1 MHFTGS
7 AHSARSVL
15 PKPVGSPEDVL
26 VLKGGRPLQG
36 IWRVDGAKN
45 AALPLMVATLLTDG
59 LVTLTNLPGILDV
72 AVLAELLSSLGVE
85 QHWSYAEI
93 GLRATFAG
101 VRVTGQPDPE
111 GVRRMRASFLILGPL
126 MARTG
131 IATVALPGGDAI
143 GSRPVDIHLDGLRAL
158 GAEIEMEHGLI
169 TARAPTGLKGARYT
183 LGFPSVGA
191 TEHLVMTATL
201 AEGRTELINCARE
214 PEVTD
219 LCRLL
224 AAMGAKIDGIG
235 TDRLTIHGG
244 ERLGGAVHRTI
255 PDRIEAGTI
264 IVAAAVSGG
273 RVELRGPTLD
283 DLGAAYSL
291 LTATGVRLT
300 EVEGGL
306 IAEAD
311 ASGLIG
317 TDFVTQPY
325 PGVATDLQ
333 PPLMALM
340 LRAAG
345 SARIDETLF
354 ENRFRHVDD
363 LRRLGA
369 DITVRGRT
377 ALVRG
382 VPRLTGAPVRGTD
395 VRAASCLAIAG
406 LMAEG
411 ETILEG
417 LDHLDRGHAAFAERL
432 AALGADVT
440 RHGR

>member
-1 MHFTGS
+1 MASRAEAF
-7 AHSARSVL
+7 SARMVL
-15 PKPVGSPEDVL
+15 PKPVGRPDDRL
-26 VLKGGRPLQG
+26 VIRGGKPLHG
-36 IWRVDGAKN
+36 LWRVDGAKN

-72 AVLAELLSSLGVE
+72 AVLAELLDGLGVE
-85 QHWSYAEI
+85 QHWSYADQ

-126 MARTG
+126 LARTG
-131 IATVALPGGDAI
+131 MASVALPGGDAI
-143 GSRPVDIHLDGLRAL
+143 GTRPVDIHLDGLMAL
-158 GAEIEMEHGLI
+158 GAEIAQDQGAVI
-169 TARAPTGLKGARYT
+169 ARAPNGLTGAAYT
-183 LGFPSVGA
+183 LAFPSVGA

-201 AEGRTELINCARE
+201 ASGRTELRNCARE

-224 AAMGAKIDGIG
+224 VAMGAGIEGIG
-235 TDRLTIHGG
+235 SDRLVIEGG
-244 ERLGGAVHRTI
+244 ARLGGAVHRTI
-255 PDRIEAGTI
+255 PDRIETGTI
-264 IVAAAVSGG
+264 IAAAAATGG
-273 RVELRGPTLD
+273 EVELRGPGIE
-283 DLGAAYSL
+283 DLGAAHDLFLS
-291 LTATGVRLT
+291 AGVRIR

-306 IAEAD
+306 VAGAP
-311 ASGLIG
+311 AGGLTG
-317 TDFVTQPY
+317 TDFVTQPF

-333 PPLMALM
+333 PPLMAMM
-340 LRAAG
+340 LQANG

-363 LRRLGA
+363 MRRLGA
-369 DITVRGRT
+369 DIVVRGRT

-382 VPRLTGAPVRGTD
+382 VQRMSGAAVRGTD
-395 VRAASCLAIAG
+395 VRAASSLAIAG
-406 LMAEG
+406 LMATG

-417 LDHLDRGHAAFAERL
+417 LDHLDRGHAAFTERL

-440 RHGR
+440 RLQR